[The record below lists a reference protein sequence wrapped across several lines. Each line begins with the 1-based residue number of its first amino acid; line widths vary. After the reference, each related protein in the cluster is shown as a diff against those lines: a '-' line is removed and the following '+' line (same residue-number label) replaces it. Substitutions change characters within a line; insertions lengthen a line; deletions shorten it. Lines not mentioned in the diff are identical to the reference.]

1 MLVTWQTNYDSSRL
15 FLFDFKVCALSY
27 CSDIGRKGFF
37 VPIFYKMIECAYICL
52 HIKVLRRQILS
63 LDRKCVSKML
73 YLASF
78 CIHIYPCG
86 RVYCALMY
94 GFALESIL
102 KGI

>member
-1 MLVTWQTNYDSSRL
+1 MLVIWQTNRGNSRL
-15 FLFDFKVCALSY
+15 FLFDFKVCAFPY

-37 VPIFYKMIECAYICL
+37 VPIFYKMIVYAYICL

-63 LDRKCVSKML
+63 LDRKCVSKIP
-73 YLASF
+73 YYVSF
-78 CIHIYPCG
+78 CIYLYPYG
-86 RVYCALMY
+86 RMNCTLMH

>member
-1 MLVTWQTNYDSSRL
+1 MLVIWQTNCGNSRL
-15 FLFDFKVCALSY
+15 FLFDFKVCAFPY

-37 VPIFYKMIECAYICL
+37 VPIFYKMIVYVYICL

-63 LDRKCVSKML
+63 LDLKYVSKML
-73 YLASF
+73 YYVSF
-78 CIHIYPCG
+78 CIYLYPYEQ
-86 RVYCALMY
+86 VNCALMY